1 MPGPDPN
8 ASDWSDLDLLTV
20 TEATERLTDELAEV
34 RARIAALA
42 GDPGAEDELAAGRR
56 REDLLER
63 AMDRVMRP
71 RGAIPGL
78 PSTPSTDK

>member
-1 MPGPDPN
+1 MPRPDPN

-34 RARIAALA
+34 RARIAGLT
-42 GDPGAEDELAAGRR
+42 GEPGAGDELAAYRR

-63 AMDRVMRP
+63 AMDRALRP

-78 PSTPSTDK
+78 PPSRRTEK

>member
-1 MPGPDPN
+1 MPRPDPN

-34 RARIAALA
+34 RARIAGLT
-42 GDPGAEDELAAGRR
+42 GDPGAQDELAACRR
-56 REDLLER
+56 REDLLKR
-63 AMDRVMRP
+63 AMGRALRP

-78 PSTPSTDK
+78 PSSRRTDK